1 MTKNL
6 SKVLLKLSGQ
16 IKLSVEEGRPSKICP
31 LFFSSQ
37 KTSDNCK
44 SKDKYHCAS
53 SVWIYA
59 IEESPAV
66 ESQGSLSTP
75 PAKLSWRIKYLAP
88 LLSSNISKYSPL
100 YNNYYQIS
108 STTHIYPINIK
119 YFPHIYP
126 IFPPL
131 KIFKHAKDYSPS
143 NSHFTCNIYAMH
155 IMHWLAQFK
164 SMKPLITYK

>member
-1 MTKNL
+1 MKCFEIL
-6 SKVLLKLSGQ
+6 Y
-16 IKLSVEEGRPSKICP
+16 VEQGRPLKICP
-31 LFFSSQ
+31 LFFFFTKKPQ
-37 KTSDNCK
+37 ITVKVKTNI
-44 SKDKYHCAS
+44 CAS
-53 SVWIYA
+53 SVW

-108 STTHIYPINIK
+108 PTTYIYPINIK
-119 YFPHIYP
+119 YFPHIYS

-131 KIFKHAKDYSPS
+131 KIFKHAKDYNPS
-143 NSHFTCNIYAMH
+143 NSHFTCNIYAVH